1 MAHSVICSMAWTWR
15 TVWHRT
21 KNRAHSMAHGTVH
34 HGENLILQSLN
45 FFPVLHFP
53 PVPTHILTESYF
65 SISFLPYLDSLNFL
79 VFLNFLML
87 LCILYIQLV
96 LRTSCQIRLL
106 ESLGRLFLD
115 YLTFSTYTI
124 KSSVNTVLI
133 EYFAT
138 STKNQFNKTNNF

>member
-1 MAHSVICSMAWTWR
+1 
-15 TVWHRT
+15 
-21 KNRAHSMAHGTVH
+21 MAHGTVH

-65 SISFLPYLDSLNFL
+65 NISFLPYLDSLNFL